1 MAARKDMGGPNMA
14 EEKRLSRVQISDPVQ
29 EIFFTDIAL
38 VSNKSWR
45 VSRQTVLSR
54 SSCLGHEL

>member
-38 VSNKSWR
+38 VSNKS
-45 VSRQTVLSR
+45 
-54 SSCLGHEL
+54 